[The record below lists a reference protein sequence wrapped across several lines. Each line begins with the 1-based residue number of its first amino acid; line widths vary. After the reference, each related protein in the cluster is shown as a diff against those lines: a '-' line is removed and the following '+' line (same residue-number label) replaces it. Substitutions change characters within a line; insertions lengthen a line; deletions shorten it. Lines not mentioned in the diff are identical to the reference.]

1 MADSNINPIKIED
14 EGPEIDMRRVAPI
27 FLISDSIN
35 ISTNNVVNNN
45 TYIKKIGTTITK
57 NTVNVK
63 NPKPKKKKKVKA
75 TIKENSKKDG
85 TKNPDDL

>member
-1 MADSNINPIKIED
+1 MNPMEIED
-14 EGPEIDMRRVAPI
+14 DGPEIDMRRGAPI

-45 TYIKKIGTTITK
+45 TYIKKMATSITK

-75 TIKENSKKDG
+75 AIKENSKKDG